1 MNYRFEYAQKSEMSI
16 LLPKLYEILYSNMS
30 LIAPTGN
37 SYEKDFEIW
46 YSNVYPAMMSSP
58 REIVLMYDENAII
71 GYFQYYVN
79 GGVFM
84 MDEIQIKWE
93 YQGAG
98 VFSSFYSWLIQ
109 RLPAAIQSVEAFTS
123 KQNQKSQGILEHL
136 GLDQV
141 GENKNGSCY
150 HYKGD
155 YKKLHDKYI

>member
-46 YSNVYPAMMSSP
+46 YSNVYPAMMNTP

-84 MDEIQIKWE
+84 MDEIQIKRE

-98 VFSSFYSWLIQ
+98 VFS
-109 RLPAAIQSVEAFTS
+109 FTS